1 MTPETI
7 FDRDLRRP
15 CLAVHPGW
23 RRRIRSSA
31 QTPLN
36 ERVLVVYN
44 SNGADSLNVAKYYM
58 AERKIP
64 QANRCKITVSSID

>member
-1 MTPETI
+1 MIP
-7 FDRDLRRP
+7 
-15 CLAVHPGW
+15 AVAQNPP
-23 RRRIRSSA
+23 SA

-44 SNGADSLNVAKYYM
+44 SNARIPERGQKDYM

-64 QANRCKITVSSID
+64 QANRCRSR